1 MLEYAQLVKDEAL
14 RNEMVGK
21 IMEEHL
27 EGSQQ
32 IADLLGVNIEI
43 RRKTMLY
50 NERSRRSPLHALHK
64 MQIEKLIE
72 WRDLKLTN
80 PEKAEQLLIQLLM
93 ITSALSG
100 GLKST
105 G

>member
-1 MLEYAQLVKDEAL
+1 
-14 RNEMVGK
+14 
-21 IMEEHL
+21 
-27 EGSQQ
+27 
-32 IADLLGVNIEI
+32 
-43 RRKTMLY
+43 
-50 NERSRRSPLHALHK
+50 

-72 WRDLKLTN
+72 WRELKLTN